1 MLEWTHRVLFQETD
15 GMRVVYHGNYLNWL
29 EAARVEYLR
38 TAGIT
43 LNDLMAAGIVFPIV
57 DIHMRYMA
65 SAHYDDLVTVKTY
78 LIYIDRAKILFAYDV
93 VRKADD
99 TLLAKGES
107 TGTFTSMETGRI
119 MRIPKDF
126 IVDLAEMSKKDKEA
140 YHG

>member
-1 MLEWTHRVLFQETD
+1 
-15 GMRVVYHGNYLNWL
+15 
-29 EAARVEYLR
+29 
-38 TAGIT
+38 
-43 LNDLMAAGIVFPIV
+43 
-57 DIHMRYMA
+57 MRYMA

-78 LIYIDRAKILFAYDV
+78 LIHIDRAKILFAYDV

>member
-57 DIHMRYMA
+57 ICGIWR
-65 SAHYDDLVTVKTY
+65 
-78 LIYIDRAKILFAYDV
+78 R
-93 VRKADD
+93 
-99 TLLAKGES
+99 
-107 TGTFTSMETGRI
+107 RI
-119 MRIPKDF
+119 TMIW
-126 IVDLAEMSKKDKEA
+126 
-140 YHG
+140 